1 MSGASALASA
11 RRRRA
16 SANPDTS
23 MSNKSNNKVAEP
35 QVPQSEEG
43 QKFSPLQ
50 ILQLHDTKIK
60 NLENDL
66 DSKIVLLIN
75 NQLEQE
81 FKKRLPKSPD
91 NTSNNVENENNLKKL
106 TEHVTKLENKI
117 EELEKEKLKL
127 NEETIISQ
135 LNEKLETYI
144 TQKITG
150 LNNTISSILS
160 NVEKLSKINTVCDN
174 NTHKLEEYVS
184 ELNGLKLLVIK
195 TQALSLETNSDMLK
209 MKDSLTDL
217 NETVV
222 DLKNNNLDEE
232 NIFDADNNNTQFLLK
247 SMFEKGLMQHN
258 LESHLNKLNILDDE
272 IVMDESNINE
282 LSPDTTDNNIESIKS
297 DVLEEIGNFKETV
310 ENADQN
316 LNDDVENIVSGSRV
330 AMCARAMYDNGSE
343 DLLVKEKNSESTMV
357 ASIE

>member
-23 MSNKSNNKVAEP
+23 MSNKSNNKVVEP
-35 QVPQSEEG
+35 QAPQIEES

-50 ILQLHDTKIK
+50 ILQLHDAKIK

-66 DSKIVLLIN
+66 DSKILLLIN

-81 FKKRLPKSPD
+81 FKKHLPKSSDNTPD
-91 NTSNNVENENNLKKL
+91 NVVNESNFKKL
-106 TEHVTKLENKI
+106 EEHITKLETKI
-117 EELEKEKLKL
+117 EVLEKENLKL
-127 NEETIISQ
+127 NEETVISQ
-135 LNEKLETYI
+135 LNEKLETFI
-144 TQKITG
+144 TQKISG

-222 DLKNNNLDEE
+222 DLRNNNLDEE

-258 LESHLNKLNILDDE
+258 LESHLNKLNIHDDE
-272 IVMDESNINE
+272 IVMDEHNINE
-282 LSPDTTDNNIESIKS
+282 LSPDTTGNNIDSIKS
-297 DVLEEIGNFKETV
+297 DVLEEISTFKENVDNT
-310 ENADQN
+310 DQN
-316 LNDDVENIVSGSRV
+316 LNDDVENIVCGPRV
-330 AMCARAMYDNGSE
+330 AMCDHAVYDNGSE
-343 DLLVKEKNSESTMV
+343 DLLVKEKESEFIVSV
-357 ASIE
+357 SVE